1 MFYWACVTLN
11 HLLQVWDHR
20 HSRATTALRLGGY
33 RVLVLAFKEL
43 TTTVDEF
50 VCQRGDKQM

>member
-11 HLLQVWDHR
+11 HLPQVFEHQHR
-20 HSRATTALRLGGY
+20 WATTALRLGGY

-43 TTTVDEF
+43 TTMVDEF